1 MMQYFQVAYRDWAD
15 IHGIFGRLSAE
26 LRTSTL
32 PPKNAPCPYI
42 SEVLRGARIYSYH
55 RTQIQ
60 EDQPIRSPV
69 YWPNFVWNHASHWRA
84 LPRQKGKDKLY
95 TLLLNFP
102 KQTVAILQ
110 PNLKQENVLKK
121 REICN
126 EWNIFRTKNAEPCWT
141 MCVSFLTCSC
151 LKQQQIVLKNDKIG
165 WAFHQIYKV
174 FKKMME
180 ILTD

>member
-95 TLLLNFP
+95 TLLLKMCWKSEKFVMSEIYFAP
-102 KQTVAILQ
+102 KTRS
-110 PNLKQENVLKK
+110 P
-121 REICN
+121 
-126 EWNIFRTKNAEPCWT
+126 AEPCASRFLLAV
-141 MCVSFLTCSC
+141 VSNNNKSSSKTIKLDGLFTKFIRY
-151 LKQQQIVLKNDKIG
+151 LKRWWK
-165 WAFHQIYKV
+165 F
-174 FKKMME
+174 
-180 ILTD
+180 